1 MGCGQ
6 VRGLKLLI
14 NRYTKRRIM
23 LLVSVLL
30 MAGMLAAVIIFHAD
44 MGAESTESGDYML
57 CKIMALFPVVIAA
70 DLPVIFMAYETQGS
84 RFMRATPCAARMYR
98 VDIPVFSALTTFAW
112 LSLEVL
118 AYSVFILVTG
128 RDIANISD
136 ILVPAAILGFV
147 FTIVM
152 CCLLTLKYGVAAFLS
167 FVYYLPV
174 LVVMNIFG
182 AMDNGTGIPLWL
194 AVVMYFVAFGA
205 GLGVSALIAGLAF
218 TKGNFKAL
226 TYSQGRIA

>member
-1 MGCGQ
+1 M
-6 VRGLKLLI
+6 RGLKLLI
-14 NRYTKRRIM
+14 NRYTKHRIM

-30 MAGMLAAVIIFHAD
+30 MAGMLAAVMIFHAD

-98 VDIPVFSALTTFAW
+98 VDIPVFSTLTTFAW
-112 LSLEVL
+112 LSLSVL
-118 AYSVFILVTG
+118 AYSVFILVTD

-152 CCLLTLKYGVAAFLS
+152 CCLLTLKYGVAAF

-174 LVVMNIFG
+174 LVVMDIFG
-182 AMDNGTGIPLWL
+182 AMDSGTGIPLWL
-194 AVVMYFVAFGA
+194 AVVLYFVAFGA

-218 TKGNFKAL
+218 AKGNFKAL
-226 TYSQGRIA
+226 TYSQGRVA

>member
-1 MGCGQ
+1 M
-6 VRGLKLLI
+6 RGLKLLI
-14 NRYTKRRIM
+14 NRYTKHRIM

-30 MAGMLAAVIIFHAD
+30 MAGMLAAVMIFHAD

-98 VDIPVFSALTTFAW
+98 VDIPVFSTLTTFAW
-112 LSLEVL
+112 LSLSVL

-152 CCLLTLKYGVAAFLS
+152 CCLLTLKYGVAAF

-174 LVVMNIFG
+174 LVVMDIFG
-182 AMDNGTGIPLWL
+182 AMDSGTGIPLWL
-194 AVVMYFVAFGA
+194 AVVLYFVAFGA

-218 TKGNFKAL
+218 AKGNFKAL
-226 TYSQGRIA
+226 TYSQGRVV

>member
-1 MGCGQ
+1 M
-6 VRGLKLLI
+6 RGLKLLI
-14 NRYTKRRIM
+14 NRYTKHRIM

-112 LSLEVL
+112 FSLEVL

-152 CCLLTLKYGVAAFLS
+152 CCLLTLRYGTVAF

-174 LVVMNIFG
+174 LVVMDIFG

-194 AVVMYFVAFGA
+194 AVVLYFAAFGA

-226 TYSQGRIA
+226 TYGQGRTA

>member
-14 NRYTKRRIM
+14 NRYTKHRIM

-112 LSLEVL
+112 FSLEVL

-152 CCLLTLKYGVAAFLS
+152 CCLLTLRYGTVAF

-174 LVVMNIFG
+174 LVVMGIFG

-194 AVVMYFVAFGA
+194 AIVLYFVAFGA

-226 TYSQGRIA
+226 TYSQGRTA

>member
-1 MGCGQ
+1 M
-6 VRGLKLLI
+6 RGLKLLI
-14 NRYTKRRIM
+14 NRYTKHRIM

-30 MAGMLAAVIIFHAD
+30 MAGMLAAVMIFHAD

-98 VDIPVFSALTTFAW
+98 VDIPVFSTLTTFAW
-112 LSLEVL
+112 LSLSVL

-136 ILVPAAILGFV
+136 LLVPAAILGFV

-152 CCLLTLKYGVAAFLS
+152 CCLLTLKYGVAAF

-174 LVVMNIFG
+174 LVVMDIFG
-182 AMDNGTGIPLWL
+182 AMDSGTGIPLWL
-194 AVVMYFVAFGA
+194 AVVLYFVAFGA

-218 TKGNFKAL
+218 AKGNFKAL
-226 TYSQGRIA
+226 TYGQGRVV

>member
-1 MGCGQ
+1 M
-6 VRGLKLLI
+6 RGLKLLI
-14 NRYTKRRIM
+14 NRYTKHRIM

-30 MAGMLAAVIIFHAD
+30 MAGMLAVVMIFHAD

-98 VDIPVFSALTTFAW
+98 VDIPVFSTLTTFAW
-112 LSLEVL
+112 LSLSVL

-152 CCLLTLKYGVAAFLS
+152 CCLLTLKYGVAAF

-174 LVVMNIFG
+174 LVVMDIFG
-182 AMDNGTGIPLWL
+182 AMDSGTGIPLWL
-194 AVVMYFVAFGA
+194 AVVLYFVAFGA

-218 TKGNFKAL
+218 AKGNFKAL
-226 TYSQGRIA
+226 TYSQGRVA

>member
-14 NRYTKRRIM
+14 NRYTKHRIM

-98 VDIPVFSALTTFAW
+98 VDIPVFSTLTTFAW
-112 LSLEVL
+112 LSLSVL
-118 AYSVFILVTG
+118 AYSVFILVTD

-152 CCLLTLKYGVAAFLS
+152 CCLLTLRYGAVAF

-174 LVVMNIFG
+174 LVVMDIFG

-194 AVVMYFVAFGA
+194 AVVLYFAAFGA

-226 TYSQGRIA
+226 TYSQGRTA

>member
-14 NRYTKRRIM
+14 NRYTKHRIM

-112 LSLEVL
+112 LSLSVL

-136 ILVPAAILGFV
+136 LLVPASILGFV

-152 CCLLTLKYGVAAFLS
+152 CCLLTLRYGTVAF

-174 LVVMNIFG
+174 LVVMDIFG

-194 AVVMYFVAFGA
+194 AVVLYFAAFGA

>member
-1 MGCGQ
+1 M
-6 VRGLKLLI
+6 RGLKLLI
-14 NRYTKRRIM
+14 NRYTKHRIM

-30 MAGMLAAVIIFHAD
+30 MAGMLAAVMIFHAD

-98 VDIPVFSALTTFAW
+98 VDIPVFSTLTTFAW
-112 LSLEVL
+112 LSLSVL

-136 ILVPAAILGFV
+136 LLVPAAILGFV

-152 CCLLTLKYGVAAFLS
+152 CCLLTLKYGVAAF

-174 LVVMNIFG
+174 LVVMDIFG
-182 AMDNGTGIPLWL
+182 AMDSGTGIPLWL
-194 AVVMYFVAFGA
+194 AVVLYFVAFGA

-218 TKGNFKAL
+218 AKGNFKAL
-226 TYSQGRIA
+226 TYSQGRVA

>member
-1 MGCGQ
+1 M
-6 VRGLKLLI
+6 RGLKLLI
-14 NRYTKRRIM
+14 NRYTKHRIM

-30 MAGMLAAVIIFHAD
+30 MAGMLAAVMIFHAD

-98 VDIPVFSALTTFAW
+98 VDIPVFSTLTTFAW
-112 LSLEVL
+112 LSLSVL
-118 AYSVFILVTG
+118 AYSVFILVTD

-152 CCLLTLKYGVAAFLS
+152 CCLLTLKYGVAAF

-174 LVVMNIFG
+174 LVVMDIFG
-182 AMDNGTGIPLWL
+182 AMDSGTGIPLWL
-194 AVVMYFVAFGA
+194 AVVLYFVAFGA

-218 TKGNFKAL
+218 AKVNFKAL
-226 TYSQGRIA
+226 TYSQGRVA

>member
-1 MGCGQ
+1 M
-6 VRGLKLLI
+6 RGLKLLI
-14 NRYTKRRIM
+14 NRYTKHRIM

-98 VDIPVFSALTTFAW
+98 VDIPVFSTLTTFAW

-118 AYSVFILVTG
+118 AYSVFILVTD

-152 CCLLTLKYGVAAFLS
+152 CCLLTLKYGVAAF

-174 LVVMNIFG
+174 LVVMDIFG
-182 AMDNGTGIPLWL
+182 AMDNGTGIPLWM
-194 AVVMYFVAFGA
+194 AVVLYFVAFGA

>member
-14 NRYTKRRIM
+14 NRYTKHRIM

-112 LSLEVL
+112 FSLEVL

-152 CCLLTLKYGVAAFLS
+152 CCLLTLRYGTVAF

-174 LVVMNIFG
+174 LVVMDIFG

-194 AVVMYFVAFGA
+194 AVVLYFAAFGA

-226 TYSQGRIA
+226 TYGQGRTA

>member
-1 MGCGQ
+1 M
-6 VRGLKLLI
+6 RGLKLLI
-14 NRYTKRRIM
+14 NRYTKHRIM

-98 VDIPVFSALTTFAW
+98 VDIPVFSTLTTFAW
-112 LSLEVL
+112 LSLSVL

-152 CCLLTLKYGVAAFLS
+152 CCLLTLKYGVAAF

-174 LVVMNIFG
+174 LVVMDIFG
-182 AMDNGTGIPLWL
+182 AMDSGTGIPLWL
-194 AVVMYFVAFGA
+194 AVVLYFVAFGA

-218 TKGNFKAL
+218 AKVNFKAL
-226 TYSQGRIA
+226 TYSQGRVA

>member
-23 LLVSVLL
+23 LLASVLL
-30 MAGMLAAVIIFHAD
+30 MAGILAPVMIFHAD

-57 CKIMALFPVVIAA
+57 CKIMAIFPVVIAA

-98 VDIPVFSALTTFAW
+98 VDIPVFSTLTTFAW
-112 LSLEVL
+112 LSLSVL

-136 ILVPAAILGFV
+136 LLVPASVLGFV

-152 CCLLTLKYGVAAFLS
+152 CCLLTLKYGVAAF

-194 AVVMYFVAFGA
+194 AIVLYFVAFGA

-226 TYSQGRIA
+226 TYSQGRFA

>member
-1 MGCGQ
+1 M
-6 VRGLKLLI
+6 RGLKLLI
-14 NRYTKRRIM
+14 NRYTKHRIM

-30 MAGMLAAVIIFHAD
+30 MAGMLAAVMIFHAD

-98 VDIPVFSALTTFAW
+98 VDIPVFSTLTTFAW
-112 LSLEVL
+112 LSLSVL

-152 CCLLTLKYGVAAFLS
+152 CCLLTLKYGVAAF

-174 LVVMNIFG
+174 LVVMDIFG
-182 AMDNGTGIPLWL
+182 AMDSGTGIPLWL
-194 AVVMYFVAFGA
+194 AVVLYFVAFGA

-218 TKGNFKAL
+218 AKGNFKAL
-226 TYSQGRIA
+226 TYGQGRVV

>member
-14 NRYTKRRIM
+14 NRYTKHRIM

-112 LSLEVL
+112 FSLSVL

-152 CCLLTLKYGVAAFLS
+152 CCLLTLRYGTVAF

-174 LVVMNIFG
+174 LVVMGIFG

-194 AVVMYFVAFGA
+194 AIVLYFVAFGA

-218 TKGNFKAL
+218 TKGNFKVL
-226 TYSQGRIA
+226 TYSKGRVA

>member
-1 MGCGQ
+1 M
-6 VRGLKLLI
+6 RGLKLLI
-14 NRYTKRRIM
+14 NRYTKHRIM

-30 MAGMLAAVIIFHAD
+30 MAGMLAAVMIFHAD

-98 VDIPVFSALTTFAW
+98 VGIPVFSTLTTFAW
-112 LSLEVL
+112 LSLSVL

-152 CCLLTLKYGVAAFLS
+152 CCLLTLKYGVAAF

-174 LVVMNIFG
+174 LVVMDIFG
-182 AMDNGTGIPLWL
+182 AMDSGTGIPLWL
-194 AVVMYFVAFGA
+194 AVVLYFVAFGA

-218 TKGNFKAL
+218 AKGNFKAL
-226 TYSQGRIA
+226 TYSQGRVV

>member
-1 MGCGQ
+1 

-14 NRYTKRRIM
+14 NRYTKHRIM

-30 MAGMLAAVIIFHAD
+30 MAGMLAAVMIFHAD

-98 VDIPVFSALTTFAW
+98 VDIPVFSTLTTFAW
-112 LSLEVL
+112 LSLSVL
-118 AYSVFILVTG
+118 AYSVFILVTD

-152 CCLLTLKYGVAAFLS
+152 CCLLTLKYGVAAF

-174 LVVMNIFG
+174 LVVMDIFG
-182 AMDNGTGIPLWL
+182 AMDSGTGIPLWL
-194 AVVMYFVAFGA
+194 AVVLYFVAFGA

-218 TKGNFKAL
+218 AKGNFKAL
-226 TYSQGRIA
+226 TYSQGRVA

>member
-14 NRYTKRRIM
+14 NRYTKHRIM

-112 LSLEVL
+112 FSLEVL

-152 CCLLTLKYGVAAFLS
+152 CCLLTLRYGTVAF

-174 LVVMNIFG
+174 LVVMGIFG

-194 AVVMYFVAFGA
+194 AIVLYFVAFGA

-226 TYSQGRIA
+226 TYSKGRIA

>member
-23 LLVSVLL
+23 LLASVLL
-30 MAGMLAAVIIFHAD
+30 MAGILAPVMIFHAD

-57 CKIMALFPVVIAA
+57 CKIMAIFPVVIAA

-84 RFMRATPCAARMYR
+84 RFMRATPCAVRMYR
-98 VDIPVFSALTTFAW
+98 VGIPVFSTLTTFAW
-112 LSLEVL
+112 LSLSVL

-136 ILVPAAILGFV
+136 LLVPASVLGFV

-152 CCLLTLKYGVAAFLS
+152 CCLLTLKYGVAAF

-194 AVVMYFVAFGA
+194 AIVLYFVAFGA

-226 TYSQGRIA
+226 TYSQGRFA

>member
-1 MGCGQ
+1 M
-6 VRGLKLLI
+6 RGLKLLI
-14 NRYTKRRIM
+14 NRYTKHRIM

-112 LSLEVL
+112 FSLEVL

-152 CCLLTLKYGVAAFLS
+152 CCLLTLRYGTVAF

-174 LVVMNIFG
+174 LVVMGIFG

-194 AVVMYFVAFGA
+194 AIVLYFVAFGA

-226 TYSQGRIA
+226 TYSQGRTA

>member
-1 MGCGQ
+1 M
-6 VRGLKLLI
+6 RGLKLLI
-14 NRYTKRRIM
+14 NRYTKHRIM

-30 MAGMLAAVIIFHAD
+30 MAGMLAAVMIFHAD

-84 RFMRATPCAARMYR
+84 RFMRATPCAARMYS
-98 VDIPVFSALTTFAW
+98 VGIPVFSALTTFAW
-112 LSLEVL
+112 LSLSVL

-136 ILVPAAILGFV
+136 LLVPAAILGFV

-152 CCLLTLKYGVAAFLS
+152 CCLLTLKYGVAAF

-174 LVVMNIFG
+174 LVVMDIFG
-182 AMDNGTGIPLWL
+182 AMDSGTGIPLWL
-194 AVVMYFVAFGA
+194 AVVLYFVAFGA

-218 TKGNFKAL
+218 AKGNFKAL
-226 TYSQGRIA
+226 TYGQGRVV

>member
-1 MGCGQ
+1 M
-6 VRGLKLLI
+6 RGLKLLI
-14 NRYTKRRIM
+14 NRYTKHRIM

-30 MAGMLAAVIIFHAD
+30 MAGMLAAVMIFHAD

-98 VDIPVFSALTTFAW
+98 VDIPVFSTLTTFAW
-112 LSLEVL
+112 LSLSVL

-152 CCLLTLKYGVAAFLS
+152 CCLLTLKYGVAAF

-174 LVVMNIFG
+174 LVVMDIFG
-182 AMDNGTGIPLWL
+182 AMDSGTGIPLWL
-194 AVVMYFVAFGA
+194 AVVLYFVAFGA

-218 TKGNFKAL
+218 AKGNFKAL
-226 TYSQGRIA
+226 TYSQGRVA

>member
-14 NRYTKRRIM
+14 NRYTKHRIM

-98 VDIPVFSALTTFAW
+98 VDIPVFSTLTTFAW
-112 LSLEVL
+112 LSLSVL
-118 AYSVFILVTG
+118 AYSVFILVTD

-152 CCLLTLKYGVAAFLS
+152 CCLLTLKYGVAAF

-174 LVVMNIFG
+174 LVVMDIFG

-194 AVVMYFVAFGA
+194 AIVLYFVAFGA

-226 TYSQGRIA
+226 TYSQCRIA

>member
-1 MGCGQ
+1 M
-6 VRGLKLLI
+6 RGLKLLI
-14 NRYTKRRIM
+14 NRYTKHRIM

-98 VDIPVFSALTTFAW
+98 VDIPVFSTLTTFAW

-118 AYSVFILVTG
+118 AYSVFILVTD

-152 CCLLTLKYGVAAFLS
+152 CCLLTLKYGVAAF

-174 LVVMNIFG
+174 LVVMDIFG

-194 AVVMYFVAFGA
+194 AVVLYFVAFGA

>member
-1 MGCGQ
+1 M
-6 VRGLKLLI
+6 RGLKLLI
-14 NRYTKRRIM
+14 NRYTKHRIM

-98 VDIPVFSALTTFAW
+98 VDIPVFSTLTTFAW

-118 AYSVFILVTG
+118 AYSVFILVTD

-152 CCLLTLKYGVAAFLS
+152 CCLLTLKYGVAAF

-174 LVVMNIFG
+174 LVVMDIFG

-194 AVVMYFVAFGA
+194 AVVLYFVAFGA

-218 TKGNFKAL
+218 TKGNFKVL

>member
-14 NRYTKRRIM
+14 NRYTKHRIM

-57 CKIMALFPVVIAA
+57 CKIMALFPVVTAA

-98 VDIPVFSALTTFAW
+98 VDIPVFSTLTTFAW
-112 LSLEVL
+112 LSLSVL

-152 CCLLTLKYGVAAFLS
+152 CCLLTLKYGVAAF

-174 LVVMNIFG
+174 LVVMDIFG
-182 AMDNGTGIPLWL
+182 AMDSGTGIPLWL
-194 AVVMYFVAFGA
+194 AVVLYFVAFGA

-218 TKGNFKAL
+218 AKGNFKAL
-226 TYSQGRIA
+226 TYGQGRVV

>member
-23 LLVSVLL
+23 LLASVLL
-30 MAGMLAAVIIFHAD
+30 MAGILAPVMIFHAD

-57 CKIMALFPVVIAA
+57 CKIMAIFPVVIAA

-84 RFMRATPCAARMYR
+84 RFMRATPCAVRMYR
-98 VDIPVFSALTTFAW
+98 VGIPVFSALTTFAW
-112 LSLEVL
+112 LSLSVL

-136 ILVPAAILGFV
+136 LLVPASVLGFV

-152 CCLLTLKYGVAAFLS
+152 CCLLTLKYGVAAF

-194 AVVMYFVAFGA
+194 AIVLYFVAFGA

-226 TYSQGRIA
+226 TYSQGRFA

>member
-1 MGCGQ
+1 M
-6 VRGLKLLI
+6 RGLKLLI
-14 NRYTKRRIM
+14 NRYTKHRIM

-112 LSLEVL
+112 FSLEVL

-152 CCLLTLKYGVAAFLS
+152 CCLLTLRYGTVAF

-174 LVVMNIFG
+174 LVVMGIFG

-194 AVVMYFVAFGA
+194 AIVLYFVAFGA

-226 TYSQGRIA
+226 TYSKGRIA

>member
-1 MGCGQ
+1 M
-6 VRGLKLLI
+6 RGLKLLI

-23 LLVSVLL
+23 LLASVLL
-30 MAGMLAAVIIFHAD
+30 MAGILAPVMIFHAD

-57 CKIMALFPVVIAA
+57 CKIMAIFPVVIAA

-84 RFMRATPCAARMYR
+84 RFMRATPCAVRMYR
-98 VDIPVFSALTTFAW
+98 VGIPVFSALTTFAW
-112 LSLEVL
+112 LSLSVL

-136 ILVPAAILGFV
+136 LLVPASVLGFV

-152 CCLLTLKYGVAAFLS
+152 CCLLTLKYGVAAF

-194 AVVMYFVAFGA
+194 AIVLYFVAFGA

-226 TYSQGRIA
+226 TYSQGRFA

>member
-1 MGCGQ
+1 M
-6 VRGLKLLI
+6 RGLKLLI
-14 NRYTKRRIM
+14 NRYTKHRIM

-112 LSLEVL
+112 LSLSVL

-136 ILVPAAILGFV
+136 LLVPASILGFV

-152 CCLLTLKYGVAAFLS
+152 CCLLTLRYGTVAF

-174 LVVMNIFG
+174 LVVMDIFG

-194 AVVMYFVAFGA
+194 AVVLYFAAFGA